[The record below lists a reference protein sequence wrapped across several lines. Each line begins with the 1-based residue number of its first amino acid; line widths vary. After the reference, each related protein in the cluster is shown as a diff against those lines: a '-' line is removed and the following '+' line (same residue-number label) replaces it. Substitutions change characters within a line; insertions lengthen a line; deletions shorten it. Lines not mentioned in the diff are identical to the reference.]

1 MTTSPARHP
10 RTTPTGH
17 PERTNLCPLP
27 GKPVPPDGQTC
38 APDRADL
45 CPIAATP
52 VASAGRR
59 TSPGRHTGRL
69 LTLLAVAAMGLT
81 ACRPGSNRQPPRD
94 APLADSAA
102 NTHTRLSANVWQVL
116 LPEDKQYDMEMKF
129 EDDLCIEALTY
140 NGHTETLSNRYR
152 LQGDTLVLLHD
163 KPRRYLIVE
172 LTDSTLV
179 IRHLS
184 DKLTLGGGEVKF
196 RSKKADAAT
205 LPPDSTAA
213 VAPTVVLH
221 KLDGTPVTH
230 PDAYR
235 LHAAPTTNAD
245 GKRSIRLEIVNT
257 DGPTASPG
265 QYRLERREEGRWQEV
280 PFVDG
285 LVSSRP
291 GRDLKEGDSLA
302 GIIGNTM
309 LEQPLANGCYRASLQ
324 LSTNLSARC
333 TLDAEGIHPAPDDDG
348 RERAFVL
355 RILPSTG
362 DSLHILLENHTNLPV
377 QPRFLPAIGTD
388 ELLTLHPLTHTGGQA
403 ETDYMATHARLQG
416 GQSLRVDIPATWEPA
431 ALPDASL
438 QERFASG
445 TLPPGEYLVRL
456 PLLVFT
462 HACFSIAEP

>member
-184 DKLTLGGGEVKF
+184 DKLTL
-196 RSKKADAAT
+196 
-205 LPPDSTAA
+205 
-213 VAPTVVLH
+213 
-221 KLDGTPVTH
+221 
-230 PDAYR
+230 
-235 LHAAPTTNAD
+235 
-245 GKRSIRLEIVNT
+245 
-257 DGPTASPG
+257 
-265 QYRLERREEGRWQEV
+265 EG
-280 PFVDG
+280 
-285 LVSSRP
+285 
-291 GRDLKEGDSLA
+291 
-302 GIIGNTM
+302 
-309 LEQPLANGCYRASLQ
+309 
-324 LSTNLSARC
+324 AR
-333 TLDAEGIHPAPDDDG
+333 
-348 RERAFVL
+348 
-355 RILPSTG
+355 
-362 DSLHILLENHTNLPV
+362 
-377 QPRFLPAIGTD
+377 
-388 ELLTLHPLTHTGGQA
+388 
-403 ETDYMATHARLQG
+403 
-416 GQSLRVDIPATWEPA
+416 
-431 ALPDASL
+431 
-438 QERFASG
+438 
-445 TLPPGEYLVRL
+445 
-456 PLLVFT
+456 
-462 HACFSIAEP
+462 